1 MIGLGVD
8 CESICVYLDMKWN
21 DPFSWMLA
29 VCGLLAVCP
38 PIRPEQT
45 TAQYSVASWGH
56 KDGLP
61 STLVFTI
68 AQTSDGFLW
77 LGTDDGLV
85 RFDGLQFTRWRPA
98 MPNGQLLG
106 QVRVLDVSQQGE
118 LLLGT
123 GTGLVGIMRK
133 GGVEATQL
141 DSAVNSIQDAADGSI
156 WVATVAQLW
165 HLAAGTMEPTE
176 PPIKLPAG
184 WVSGPLQ
191 SGDGREWIA
200 TQAGLFYVHK
210 GQMMQAAPG
219 RAWLLTAPDGHP
231 AWLDHKG
238 SLHALGG
245 GSVPAGTMALSRSVP
260 TITTAMTDSRGCLWV
275 GTSGEGVIRIPG
287 DGHTPIH
294 YTRDDGLSSDIIRS
308 IFEDR
313 EHNIWV
319 GTEDGLDRLRRN
331 NVLSLTRRDGLISN
345 TASSI
350 AAGSDGSVWLATTIG
365 LQRLASGQAA
375 TYRSGVRILSL
386 LIGND
391 QQLWAGTTAGLL
403 RWRNGREMPAGRNAE
418 FTAVTALAEDE
429 DRTLWFVD
437 ADKGLFRE
445 EEGRDPVAVTNPAL
459 QHRHISAV
467 ASGPGDAAWF
477 GLADGGVVEERQDRF
492 HSYSVEDGLSG
503 GAIHG
508 LSFGPDRELWVATE
522 RGLCFLEN
530 ARFVCRD
537 SSSGIPGIRVLW
549 ALPDSH
555 ENLWL
560 GYSIG
565 VARVNAQQL
574 REPKRTAASSSA
586 STFFDDADGIINS
599 PDLAGNAPA
608 AFAQDGR
615 LWLTTSQGVAVLDPE
630 HLDTNLLPPP
640 VHILGM
646 DADGKA
652 VSLIPPIRLK
662 PLTRSLQFSFTG
674 VCLTV
679 PRKVRFRYRLDG
691 FDRAWREGGSS
702 REAFYTNLPPGHYTF
717 RVRAANEDGIWNNA
731 GAELSFYLA
740 PAYFQTLWFQL
751 LCLAALLLAAAFI
764 FRLRLRSAQRM
775 MRLRFEERMEERT
788 RIAQDLHDHLVQ
800 EMVGISM
807 QLEVADELTPPTE
820 EAKTPLQRA
829 LMLSRSAISSGRL
842 TLQSLRQR
850 PVTGS
855 ALLEALRG
863 TAHAYPERK
872 GITVEYGMEGEERLL
887 RPDVAEDLC
896 DLGQEALRNA
906 LKHAG
911 RGSIQ
916 VRLRYDSASFELLV
930 RDDGTGMTEDVQR
943 AGITGHYGLA
953 GMRERAARIGGEFS
967 IISAPGQGTTVR
979 VMVPVARAYQDSREP
994 SNSNGRRRR
1003 DSPREPQR

>member
-1 MIGLGVD
+1 V
-8 CESICVYLDMKWN
+8 KWS
-21 DPFSWMLA
+21 DPVSRTLI
-29 VCGLLAVCP
+29 VGLLAIGP
-38 PIRPEQT
+38 LIRAEQT
-45 TAQYSVASWGH
+45 TAQYSVVSWGH

-61 STLVFTI
+61 SNFIYSI
-68 AQTSDGFLW
+68 AQTADGFLW

-85 RFDGLQFTRWRPA
+85 RFDGVQFTPWRPA
-98 MPNGQLLG
+98 TPNDQLLG
-106 QVRVLDVSQQGE
+106 QVRVLHVSRKRD
-118 LLLGT
+118 LLIGT
-123 GTGLVGIMRK
+123 GSGLAGIMRNDS
-133 GGVEATQL
+133 VEAMQL
-141 DSAVNSIQDAADGSI
+141 DSAVNSIQDATDGSI
-156 WVATVAQLW
+156 WVATTGELW
-165 HLAAGTMEPTE
+165 HLAAGTLEPDE
-176 PPIKLPAG
+176 PPIQLPAA
-184 WVSGPLQ
+184 WISGPQQ
-191 SGDGREWIA
+191 SSDGREWIA
-200 TQAGLFYVHK
+200 TRAGLFYVRA
-210 GQMMQAAPG
+210 GQMVHAAPEH
-219 RAWLLTAPDGHP
+219 AWLLTAPDGHP
-231 AWLDHKG
+231 EWLDQKG
-238 SLHALGG
+238 TLHTLGSDGAPSGNRARARYSAEITAVMADRSG
-245 GSVPAGTMALSRSVP
+245 GLWIGTA
-260 TITTAMTDSRGCLWV
+260 
-275 GTSGEGVIRIPG
+275 GEGVVRIPG
-287 DGHTPIH
+287 DGNTPVH
-294 YTRDDGLSSDIIRS
+294 YTRNDGLSSEFVRS

-313 EHNIWV
+313 EQNIWV
-319 GTEDGLDRLRRN
+319 GTESGLDHLRRN
-331 NVLSLTRRDGLISN
+331 KVLSLTRRDGLISN
-345 TASSI
+345 AVTSI
-350 AAGSDGSVWLATTIG
+350 GAGGDGSVWLGTTDG
-365 LQRLASGQAA
+365 LQRLHDGQTA
-375 TYRSGVRILSL
+375 TDRPGLRILSL
-386 LIGND
+386 LIGSD
-391 QQLWAGTTAGLL
+391 QQLWAGTRAGLL
-403 RWRNGREMPAGRNAE
+403 HWRTGRETPAGRNTE
-418 FTAVTALAEDE
+418 FTSVTALAEDE

-459 QHRHISAV
+459 VHRHITAV

-477 GLADGGVVEERQDRF
+477 GLADGGVVEERQGSF

-565 VARVNAQQL
+565 VARVHAQQL
-574 REPKRTAASSSA
+574 REPKRTAALSPA

-608 AFAQDGR
+608 AIAQDGR

-652 VSLIPPIRLK
+652 VGLIPPIRLK

-691 FDRAWREGGSS
+691 FDRAWREGGTS
-702 REAFYTNLPPGHYTF
+702 REAFYTNLPPGHYMF

-751 LCLAALLLAAAFI
+751 LCLAALLLVAAFL
-764 FRLRLRSAQRM
+764 FRLRLRSAQRI

-807 QLEVADELTPPTE
+807 QLEVADELTPRTE

-855 ALLEALRG
+855 ALLEAMRR
-863 TAHAYPERK
+863 TAHAYPDRN

-887 RPDVAEDLC
+887 RPEVAEDLC

-911 RGSIQ
+911 RGTIQ

-979 VMVPVARAYQDSREP
+979 VMVPVARAYQDSRER

-1003 DSPREPQR
+1003 DGPPEPQR